1 MAPWRSHV
9 FVLVLLCAAALTGAA
24 GALHGG
30 LIEWRFSMDRRAPTG
45 TVAVVAIDSRT
56 LDKIGVWPWP
66 RHVYAEI
73 LDKLQALGVT
83 EVAFDID
90 FSARSTPED
99 DHRFATQLEAFG
111 GAAILPMFKQ
121 VVLSGPGGAPIE
133 MTTKPRP
140 DFARHAWVAN
150 VNVSPDKDGRVRA
163 YNYDSLVDGEDVPS
177 LAALLSG
184 VGGSGA
190 FMVDFGIKASAIPV
204 VSVIDILENRVPA
217 EDLRDRKVIIGAT
230 AIELGDRFA
239 VPVAGILPG
248 VTLQALAA
256 ETLIQK
262 RALKATSLATT
273 LIGLALIAAL
283 AALLRRRK
291 LSLAAVTAV
300 LVPLSFGLEGV
311 GHLLHV
317 DAAVVLDTA
326 YWQLAIWG
334 YLAAA
339 VLSDLGLRRLVA
351 DIAQSKFQSVAVSLG
366 DGIICTDAAG
376 LVSFWNP
383 AAETIFGRSSK
394 EAQRQPFAQF
404 VSEPASLDAVLEGET
419 TSRAIEL
426 TGVRQDGSHFPLE
439 IRASGFDAEDGRNHS
454 FVVRD
459 ISERREAEARIRFL
473 ALHDALTGLPN
484 HNSLREA
491 LRERIET
498 AGTAAPFALLT
509 LGIDNFKEVND
520 RLGHDGGDR
529 LLRDFAERLAA
540 RFPAP
545 HYAARLGGDE
555 FAVIVALDNQ
565 GLDAAV
571 AAAGALLGDGSR
583 HTLIDGH
590 GFRLSA
596 SVGSVRFPEDGDTVD
611 DLLSHAGLAL
621 FQAKST
627 ARGGHAAYDVALKD
641 EIERRRAMEERMKR
655 AFDNGEF
662 ELYYQPQ
669 VRLHDGKLVG
679 AEALLRWH
687 SGPGEIAQPAAFM
700 DVLSRCSVTPHV
712 GAWTLRTAC
721 AQAAAWHRAGRDI
734 CIGVNLFPIQFAPS
748 LVAEIRRVLEDT
760 GLPPHLLEIE
770 ITENILLTEDERT
783 TRLLGD
789 IRALGVRVALDD
801 FGTGFASL
809 THLKKFP
816 LDRLK
821 IDRSFVTD
829 FGADAR
835 DTAIVN
841 AVLAIGAQLGI
852 DTIAEGIEDAA
863 CGEALS
869 RAGCGEAQGYHYGRP
884 MPAAQFEALLDLPR
898 QAVPSAA

>member
-1 MAPWRSHV
+1 MAPWRSHA
-9 FVLVLLCAAALTGAA
+9 FVVILLCASALTGAA
-24 GALHGG
+24 GALQGG
-30 LIEWRFSMDRRAPTG
+30 LLEWRFSWHRQAPTG

-66 RHVYAEI
+66 RRVYAEI
-73 LDKLQALGVT
+73 LEKLQALGVT

-99 DHRFATQLEAFG
+99 DRKFAEQLEAFG

-121 VVLSGPGGAPIE
+121 AAAPGPAGEPIVA
-133 MTTKPRP
+133 TTRPRP
-140 DFARHAWVAN
+140 EFARHTWLAS
-150 VNVSPDKDGRVRA
+150 VNVSPDKDGRVRS
-163 YNYDSLVDGEDVPS
+163 YSYDTHVDDEDVPS

-184 VGGSGA
+184 VGGSGT
-190 FMVDFGIKASAIPV
+190 FMVDFGIRASAIPV
-204 VSVIDILENRVPA
+204 VSVIDLLENRIPA
-217 EDLRDRKVIIGAT
+217 ERLRDRKVLIGAT

-248 VTLQALAA
+248 VMLQALAA

-262 RALKATSLATT
+262 RALTATSPAAT
-273 LIGLALIAAL
+273 LIGLGVIVAF
-283 AALLRRRK
+283 AALLRHKK
-291 LSLAAVTAV
+291 LSLSAITLA
-300 LVPLSFGLEGV
+300 LLPLSFLVEGAGYLV
-311 GHLLHV
+311 HGHAAIVV
-317 DAAVVLDTA
+317 DTS
-326 YWQLAIWG
+326 YWLLAIWG

-339 VLSDLGLRRLVA
+339 VLSDLGLRRIVA
-351 DIAQSKFQSVAVSLG
+351 DVAQGKFQSVAVSLG
-366 DGIICTDAAG
+366 DGIICTDAEG
-376 LVSFWNP
+376 VITFWNP
-383 AAETIFGRSSK
+383 AAETIFGRGSD
-394 EAQRQPFAQF
+394 EALGRPFAQF
-404 VSEPASLDAVLEGET
+404 VSEPAPLQAVLAAEAA
-419 TSRAIEL
+419 SSALEL
-426 TGVRQDGSHFPLE
+426 TGVRKDGTQVPLE
-439 IRASGFDAEDGRNHS
+439 IRASAFDAEDGRNHS

-459 ISERREAEARIRFL
+459 ISERRRTEARIRFL

-491 LRERIET
+491 LREKIET
-498 AGTAAPFALLT
+498 DGPATHFALLT

-555 FAVIVALDNQ
+555 FAVIVALDHL
-565 GLDAAV
+565 GLSAAV
-571 AAAGALLGDGSR
+571 AAAGDLLGDGSR

-611 DLLSHAGLAL
+611 DLLSNASLAL
-621 FQAKST
+621 FQAKSV
-627 ARGGHAAYDVALKD
+627 ARGGHAAYDVTLKD
-641 EIERRRAMEERMKR
+641 EIERRRTMEERLKR

-669 VRLHDGKLVG
+669 VRLDDRKLVG

-687 SGPGEIAQPAAFM
+687 SGDGKVAQPAAFM
-700 DVLSRCSVTPHV
+700 DVLSRCRVTPHV
-712 GAWTLRTAC
+712 AAWTLRTAC
-721 AQAAAWHRAGRDI
+721 RQAAAWHQAGRDI

-748 LVAEIRRVLEDT
+748 LVDEIRHVLADT
-760 GLPPHLLEIE
+760 GLPPRLLEIE

-783 TRLLGD
+783 AALLRD

-829 FGADAR
+829 YGADAR

-841 AVLAIGAQLGI
+841 AVLAISAQLGI
-852 DTIAEGIEDAA
+852 ETIAEGIEDAA
-863 CGEALS
+863 CGEALA
-869 RAGCGEAQGYHYGRP
+869 RAGCGEAQGYYYGRP
-884 MPAAQFEALLDLPR
+884 MPAAQFEAQFDQPPR
-898 QAVPSAA
+898 AMPSAA